1 MTMQQP
7 LVPVLAT
14 PAPVQASAP
23 TADAASSR
31 LASIDIVR
39 GLAIFS
45 IIGADQLAWAVR
57 GVAGDEP
64 SAFASLSRSV
74 AAQFEHAEWEG
85 FRFYDL
91 ILPLLIFV
99 TGASVVFSLSNER
112 EHKDLLQSYWRV
124 MRRAALL
131 YALGIAYY
139 GGLSAAWPDIRL
151 LGVLQRIA
159 ICYLVASLLFLH
171 VPVRALVAVVVALLL
186 GYWAAFELISVDEVQ
201 AGIYLP
207 EANLAHWVDRQFLPG
222 RLWYQTWDPEGMLST
237 VPAIATCLLGVLAAL
252 VLRREDIAPAHKAGL
267 LVFCG
272 AAALALGHVW
282 GLRFPVIKTLWTSSY
297 VLVAGGYSLL
307 LLGLAHC
314 VGEIWRVGGALK
326 VFVWIGANAIA
337 LYLLEGVI
345 GFSKLAERLLGSE
358 ITMRLDA
365 MRPGAAATANAVLGL
380 TLVICLARFLYARRL
395 FLRV

>member
-7 LVPVLAT
+7 LLPVLAT

-64 SAFASLSRSV
+64 SAFASLSRSI
-74 AAQFEHAEWEG
+74 AAQFEHAQWEG

-99 TGASVVFSLSNER
+99 TGASVVFSLAKER
-112 EHKDLLQSYWRV
+112 EHNDALPSYWRV

-131 YALGIAYY
+131 YVLGIAYY
-139 GGLSAAWPDIRL
+139 FGLGAVWPDIRL

-171 VPVRALVAVVVALLL
+171 VPVRVLGAIIVALLL
-186 GYWAAFELISVDEVQ
+186 GYWAAFELISIDEVQ
-201 AGIYLP
+201 AGTYLP
-207 EANLAHWVDRQFLPG
+207 ETNLAHWSDRQFLPG

-237 VPAIATCLLGVLAAL
+237 VPAIATCLFGVLAAL
-252 VLRREDIAPAHKAGL
+252 VLRREDLASPDKAAL
-267 LVFCG
+267 LVVCG
-272 AAALALGHVW
+272 VAALALGHVW
-282 GLRFPVIKTLWTSSY
+282 GLRFPI
-297 VLVAGGYSLL
+297 
-307 LLGLAHC
+307 
-314 VGEIWRVGGALK
+314 
-326 VFVWIGANAIA
+326 
-337 LYLLEGVI
+337 
-345 GFSKLAERLLGSE
+345 
-358 ITMRLDA
+358 
-365 MRPGAAATANAVLGL
+365 
-380 TLVICLARFLYARRL
+380 
-395 FLRV
+395 

>member
-7 LVPVLAT
+7 LLPVLAT

-112 EHKDLLQSYWRV
+112 EHKD
-124 MRRAALL
+124 
-131 YALGIAYY
+131 
-139 GGLSAAWPDIRL
+139 
-151 LGVLQRIA
+151 
-159 ICYLVASLLFLH
+159 
-171 VPVRALVAVVVALLL
+171 
-186 GYWAAFELISVDEVQ
+186 
-201 AGIYLP
+201 
-207 EANLAHWVDRQFLPG
+207 
-222 RLWYQTWDPEGMLST
+222 
-237 VPAIATCLLGVLAAL
+237 
-252 VLRREDIAPAHKAGL
+252 
-267 LVFCG
+267 
-272 AAALALGHVW
+272 
-282 GLRFPVIKTLWTSSY
+282 
-297 VLVAGGYSLL
+297 
-307 LLGLAHC
+307 
-314 VGEIWRVGGALK
+314 
-326 VFVWIGANAIA
+326 
-337 LYLLEGVI
+337 
-345 GFSKLAERLLGSE
+345 
-358 ITMRLDA
+358 
-365 MRPGAAATANAVLGL
+365 RPKQ
-380 TLVICLARFLYARRL
+380 
-395 FLRV
+395 